1 MLLLTYL
8 LIVLN
13 MKLLLALLL
22 IAPIAIA
29 TPSQGIDCGELFEV
43 LSESKELR
51 YINEQEVENIYN
63 SCLLIE

>member
-1 MLLLTYL
+1 
-8 LIVLN
+8 

-43 LSESKELR
+43 LSESKELG
-51 YINEQEVENIYN
+51 YINEQDVESIYN